1 MESVE
6 HVQPDV
12 WHWSAIQT
20 AKMRQSPVSHHIMLD
35 FFLHAVL
42 RQSLLQECKEE
53 MDRIAVQGDR
63 RDFLVTSSEDQI
75 KILEGLSRFCG
86 SGLRCYRWKWPI
98 TIIQT

>member
-1 MESVE
+1 MESME

-20 AKMRQSPVSHHIMLD
+20 AKMRQSPVSRHIILD

-53 MDRIAVQGDR
+53 MDRRAVQG
-63 RDFLVTSSEDQI
+63 TGEISWSQAEDKI

-86 SGLRCYRWKWPI
+86 SGLKCYRWKWPI

>member
-20 AKMRQSPVSHHIMLD
+20 AKMRQSPVSRHIMLD

-53 MDRIAVQGDR
+53 MDRRAVQGTGEISWSQAVR
-63 RDFLVTSSEDQI
+63 TRSKSWRDSV
-75 KILEGLSRFCG
+75 G
-86 SGLRCYRWKWPI
+86 SVEVA
-98 TIIQT
+98 